1 MTTYVPVDEHGLLK
15 MEEFSKAVTEK
26 TVLITVMHS
35 NNEVGTLQP
44 IQEICKIAKE
54 KGIPVHTDASQS
66 VGKVPVDV
74 QALGVDLLT
83 IAGHKLYAPKGVGVL
98 YVRKGLHLPKY
109 IHGAGHES
117 NQRAGTENIIG
128 IVGLGEACRIAT
140 AEMNS
145 RVAKATQQTRAL
157 FSGLQD
163 KLGYDAV
170 RWNGHVESRLPNTAN
185 LSFRNVTSHQIFAKA
200 GGQIAASAG
209 AACHSHGVAPSAVLL
224 AMSVPSDF
232 IRGAIRFSTGKDTTD
247 EEISQAI
254 TVISSAYLDCLRE
267 KTAEHPTAA

>member
-1 MTTYVPVDEHGLLK
+1 MENRPIYLDYNATTPLAREVKERIIEALELFGNASSSHIYGLEAKKAIDNARFHVANLINCSPEEIIFTSGGSESNNMALKGIIQGSQEKSAHIVTSAVEHPAIREVCEFLGQSVGVMTTYVPVDEHGLLK

-140 AEMNS
+140 E
-145 RVAKATQQTRAL
+145 
-157 FSGLQD
+157 
-163 KLGYDAV
+163 
-170 RWNGHVESRLPNTAN
+170 
-185 LSFRNVTSHQIFAKA
+185 
-200 GGQIAASAG
+200 
-209 AACHSHGVAPSAVLL
+209 
-224 AMSVPSDF
+224 
-232 IRGAIRFSTGKDTTD
+232 
-247 EEISQAI
+247 
-254 TVISSAYLDCLRE
+254 
-267 KTAEHPTAA
+267 